1 MDITHILVQEH
12 CIIEQVLHCL
22 EKIAE
27 RCERDRVLES
37 EAAQEA
43 IGFLRSFVERCHDF
57 KVETRLLPIVQAMGI
72 QREHNE
78 GCSIQESREDARV
91 HLDAMEAAIELV
103 RAGNAA
109 AVDSFIEHART
120 YIGELLDCIARQ
132 EDSLFPQINNRAGGR
147 KPLPQRAEDR
157 DCATAGVCDAYVEI
171 ANRLADKLG
180 VPRVAAARQRTRG
193 LIADTERRERLA
205 ADARD
210 DRR

>member
-72 QREHNE
+72 QRGHNE

-109 AVDSFIEHART
+109 AVDSFVEHART

-132 EDSLFPQINNRAGGR
+132 EDGLFPLLERIR
-147 KPLPQRAEDR
+147 KTEELRLTPHDLA
-157 DCATAGVCDAYVEI
+157 CANDNACRSYIELAK
-171 ANRLADKLG
+171 RLAEQFG
-180 VPRVAAARQRTRG
+180 VVQAGTTHPQGQR
-193 LIADTERRERLA
+193 
-205 ADARD
+205 DA
-210 DRR
+210 